1 MSSSIRELKQG
12 LKKAFLPA
20 LMLFLLG
27 YIHYHTFSGERGL
40 IVWYELSSQIAEL
53 QTENARLAATIAGL
67 EADVRRLSVKK
78 PDYDFIDELARSELG
93 VIKKDE
99 VVIYLPT
106 H

>member
-1 MSSSIRELKQG
+1 MSNLRDLKQG

-40 IVWYELSSQIAEL
+40 IVWYELSNQIAEL
-53 QTENARLAATIAGL
+53 QAENGRLAATITGL
-67 EADVRRLSVKK
+67 EADVRRLSAKT
-78 PDYDFIDELARSELG
+78 PDHDFIDELARRKLG

-99 VVIYLPT
+99 VVVYLPT